1 MVSRNIVIGQRVTQ
15 EKKELAVR
23 LRQNM
28 TPAEEVLWSEL
39 RTNRHDGWHFRRQQI
54 IDGFVVD
61 FYCHAASLV
70 IEVDGDVHE
79 KQKEYDHERS
89 EVLLAR
95 GLKVIRFSNDQVM
108 KETQSV
114 LAEIRRHLPHVET

>member
-1 MVSRNIVIGQRVTQ
+1 MVNRNIVIGQRVTQ

-39 RTNRHDGWHFRRQQI
+39 RTNRHGGWHFRRQQI
-54 IDGFVVD
+54 IDGFIVD

-70 IEVDGDVHE
+70 IEVDGGVHE
-79 KQKEYDHERS
+79 KQKEYDHERDA
-89 EVLLAR
+89 VLLAR
-95 GLKVIRFSNDQVM
+95 GLKIIRFSNDQVM
-108 KETQSV
+108 EDTQSI